1 MDETSGEWGVSVRRL
16 SQVMPLDTFRYYYTS
31 RRPGYGASSYQGQ
44 VDQGDRS
51 RPEGVAGQV
60 PEGAKVGRDLIRLR
74 ARICCAVALSIETTI
89 ALSRPQAEEVEDD
102 VLGHGLQPVVAVDQL
117 VLEPKRLIELRL
129 LFLVEASVL
138 DQAVGCVI

>member
-1 MDETSGEWGVSVRRL
+1 
-16 SQVMPLDTFRYYYTS
+16 
-31 RRPGYGASSYQGQ
+31 
-44 VDQGDRS
+44 
-51 RPEGVAGQV
+51 
-60 PEGAKVGRDLIRLR
+60 
-74 ARICCAVALSIETTI
+74 VALSIETTI